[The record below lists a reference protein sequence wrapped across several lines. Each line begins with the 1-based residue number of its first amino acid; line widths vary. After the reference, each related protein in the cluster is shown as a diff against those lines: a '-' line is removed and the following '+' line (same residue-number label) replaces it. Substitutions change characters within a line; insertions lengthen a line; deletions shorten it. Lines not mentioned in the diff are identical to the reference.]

1 MDLIEKMEIYANEN
15 YVPIARKVNIEYL
28 QNLIREEK

>member
-1 MDLIEKMEIYANEN
+1 MNLIEKMEEYASKN

-28 QNLIREEK
+28 QNLIIN